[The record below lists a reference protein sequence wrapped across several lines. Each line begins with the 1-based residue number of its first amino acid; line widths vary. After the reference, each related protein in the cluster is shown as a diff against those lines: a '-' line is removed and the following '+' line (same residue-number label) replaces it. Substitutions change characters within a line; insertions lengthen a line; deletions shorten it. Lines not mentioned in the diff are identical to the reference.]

1 MGVILQ
7 AAYRRQADPT
17 ISVPAPS
24 DGDGDPWWY
33 DHIASQCKA
42 FAEAGFKT
50 LQLPPVSMTIGGDSP
65 SSDGYGVFNEYDLGS
80 EDKPTRFGS
89 AERLQRMCAIAKAN
103 GLELI
108 ADWVPHQRYG
118 GDKGVYHYSAAG
130 GSTAGRF
137 PKDPQCF
144 CSCTTPGG
152 VPRDPIDGPVS
163 DDFGF
168 GDELC
173 PINAIPKGYVMDGL
187 IDAGDW
193 LYSRLDLDGCRD
205 DDTKGQALAA
215 ITKWA
220 NAKAMAGKPV
230 IGECADGNRSMLQWW
245 VGATGMRCYAYD
257 FSVKYNLESM
267 CNNGSK
273 WDMTQLQSTGL
284 ASFGYPWGMY
294 AVTFIENADSDTDGF
309 GAVIYNKVLGYAFIL
324 TSEGWPSVYYR
335 DYSTDKYCYGL
346 KPWIDNLIWIHEHLA
361 NGFTAW
367 RHAEYQFVVYE
378 RLSSPGLLVGL
389 NNDVWGGWKTVTV
402 QTAFGPNVH
411 LHDYTGNTWDQ
422 WTDENGVVT
431 IYIPPNDNGKGYC
444 CFSRAGIDQ
453 PNEIRGGPTTQ
464 VFEGAEDL
472 DIPPAGPSW
481 STVQRLWCT
490 GNSLIQ
496 IGPQVGVPAV
506 SWRILDP
513 GGASIPLRSTGSGDE
528 QGLEG
533 STTATGWHTLQV
545 KALPSETAPVPFTVA
560 VTYSAPQ
567 TL

>member
-7 AAYRRQADPT
+7 AAYRRQANPT
-17 ISVPAPS
+17 ISVPAPG
-24 DGDGDPWWY
+24 DGDGDSWWY
-33 DHIASQCKA
+33 DHIASQCA
-42 FAEAGFKT
+42 ALAAAGFTT

-80 EDKPTRFGS
+80 EQKPTRFGS
-89 AERLQRMCAIAKAN
+89 AERLQRLCAIAKAN

-118 GDKGVYHYSAAG
+118 GDKGVYRYASVG
-130 GSTAGRF
+130 GPTSGRF
-137 PKDPQCF
+137 PKDPTCF
-144 CSCTTPGG
+144 CSATTPGG

-173 PINAIPKGYVMDGL
+173 PINALPKGYVMDGL

-193 LYSRLDLDGCRD
+193 LYNRLDLSGCRD
-205 DDTKGQALAA
+205 DDTKGQALEA
-215 ITKWA
+215 IKNWA

-230 IGECADGNRSMLQWW
+230 IGEYTA
-245 VGATGMRCYAYD
+245 
-257 FSVKYNLESM
+257 
-267 CNNGSK
+267 
-273 WDMTQLQSTGL
+273 
-284 ASFGYPWGMY
+284 
-294 AVTFIENADSDTDGF
+294 
-309 GAVIYNKVLGYAFIL
+309 
-324 TSEGWPSVYYR
+324 EGWPSVYYR

-378 RLSSPGLLVGL
+378 RLSAPGLLVGL
-389 NNDVWGGWKTVTV
+389 NNDVWGGWKIVSV

-431 IYIPPNDNGKGYC
+431 IYIPPNDNGRGYC
-444 CFSRAGIDQ
+444 CFSRTGLDE
-453 PNEIRGGPTTQ
+453 PNAVRGGPTTQ

-472 DIPPAGPSW
+472 DIPPAAASW
-481 STVQRLWCT
+481 LTVQRIWCT
-490 GNSLIQ
+490 IGSLIK

-513 GGASIPLRSTGSGDE
+513 AGNPIALTIPSAGS
-528 QGLEG
+528 LEG
-533 STTATGWHTLQV
+533 STTAKGWHTLQV
-545 KALPSETAPVPFTVA
+545 MALAASPPAAVPFTVA